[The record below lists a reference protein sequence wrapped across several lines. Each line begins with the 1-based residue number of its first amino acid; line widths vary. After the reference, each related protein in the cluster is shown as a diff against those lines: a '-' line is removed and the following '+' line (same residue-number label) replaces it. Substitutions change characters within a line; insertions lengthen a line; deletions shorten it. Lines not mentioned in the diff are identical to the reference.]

1 MSGCL
6 SFMDYDLLF
15 YCLTFVLKD
24 VIVSGYKHH
33 SNGEVHDV

>member
-1 MSGCL
+1 VGRL
-6 SFMDYDLLF
+6 SFMTNDLLF

-33 SNGEVHDV
+33 SNEEVHDV